1 MRGLLAIVRRDLA
14 LSLRAGGGAGIGV
27 IFFLAVV
34 MVVPFAVGPE
44 QKLIAQIG
52 PAVLW
57 IGALLASLL
66 GLDRIFGADAEDGS
80 LDLLLLA
87 PQPLEAIAAAKA
99 LAHWLATGLP
109 LVIAAPLLGL
119 LLGVEGKVLVTSV
132 LMLLVGTPAIAF
144 LGLIGAALAATLP
157 RAGLLIAVLILHD
170 SGADLRHGCDGGC
183 GRLALRHCVQAALR
197 VDAVFLRH
205 RADCGRGGAPDR
217 TRPMKRLRRIAGEF
231 GHA

>member
-34 MVVPFAVGPE
+34 MVVPFAVGPD

-157 RAGLLIAVLILHD
+157 RAGLLIAVLIVPFTIPVLIFGTAATAAAD
-170 SGADLRHGCDGGC
+170 ASLSGTAFKLLC
-183 GRLALRHCVQAALR
+183 ALTLFSFVIGPVAAAAALR
-197 VDAVFLRH
+197 I
-205 RADCGRGGAPDR
+205 GRGS
-217 TRPMKRLRRIAGEF
+217 
-231 GHA
+231 

>member
-1 MRGLLAIVRRDLA
+1 MRGLIAILKRDLA

-34 MVVPFAVGPE
+34 MVVPFAVGPD

-109 LVIAAPLLGL
+109 LVIATPLLGL
-119 LLGVEGKVLVTSV
+119 LLGVEGKVLFTAV
-132 LMLLVGTPAIAF
+132 LMLLAGTPAIAF

-157 RAGLLIAVLILHD
+157 RAGLLIAVLIVPFTIPVLIFGTAATAAAD
-170 SGADLRHGCDGGC
+170 ASLSGTAFKLLC
-183 GRLALRHCVQAALR
+183 ALTLFSFVIGPIAAAAALR
-197 VDAVFLRH
+197 I
-205 RADCGRGGAPDR
+205 GRGP
-217 TRPMKRLRRIAGEF
+217 
-231 GHA
+231 

>member
-34 MVVPFAVGPE
+34 MVVPFAVGPD

-157 RAGLLIAVLILHD
+157 RAGLLIAVLIVPFTIPVLIFGTAASAAAD
-170 SGADLRHGCDGGC
+170 ASLSGTAFKLLC
-183 GRLALRHCVQAALR
+183 ALTLFSFVIGPIAAAAALR
-197 VDAVFLRH
+197 I
-205 RADCGRGGAPDR
+205 GRGP
-217 TRPMKRLRRIAGEF
+217 
-231 GHA
+231 

>member
-1 MRGLLAIVRRDLA
+1 MRGLVAILKRDLA

-34 MVVPFAVGPE
+34 MVVPFAVGPD

-119 LLGVEGKVLVTSV
+119 LLGVEGKVLFTAS
-132 LMLLVGTPAIAF
+132 LMLLAGTPAIAF

-157 RAGLLIAVLILHD
+157 RAGLLIAVLIVPFTIPVLIFGTAATAAAD
-170 SGADLRHGCDGGC
+170 ASLSGTAFKLLC
-183 GRLALRHCVQAALR
+183 ALTLFSFVIGPIAAAAALR
-197 VDAVFLRH
+197 I
-205 RADCGRGGAPDR
+205 GRGP
-217 TRPMKRLRRIAGEF
+217 
-231 GHA
+231 

>member
-34 MVVPFAVGPE
+34 MVVPFAVGPD

-119 LLGVEGKVLVTSV
+119 LLGVEGKMLVTSV

-157 RAGLLIAVLILHD
+157 RAGLLIAVLIVPFTIPVLIFGTAATAAAD
-170 SGADLRHGCDGGC
+170 ASLSGTAFKLLC
-183 GRLALRHCVQAALR
+183 ALTLFSFVIGPVAAAAALR
-197 VDAVFLRH
+197 I
-205 RADCGRGGAPDR
+205 GRGP
-217 TRPMKRLRRIAGEF
+217 
-231 GHA
+231 

>member
-34 MVVPFAVGPE
+34 MVVPFAVGPD

-157 RAGLLIAVLILHD
+157 RAGLLIAVLIVPFTIPVLIFGTAATAAAD
-170 SGADLRHGCDGGC
+170 ASLSGTAFKLLC
-183 GRLALRHCVQAALR
+183 ALTLFSFVIGPVTAAAALR
-197 VDAVFLRH
+197 I
-205 RADCGRGGAPDR
+205 GRGS
-217 TRPMKRLRRIAGEF
+217 
-231 GHA
+231 